1 MGKNLY
7 ASAMFSFQQEALS
20 VSAITDLIKRTLEES
35 FYGLTVEGEIS
46 NFRPASSG
54 HWYFTLKDEQAA
66 ISCVMFKNS
75 TFRMPFRPKDG
86 MQVSVTGN
94 ISVYRKRGS
103 YQIIC
108 ESMKQVGEG
117 AILLMLEERKR
128 KLAAEGLFD
137 PQRKRQLPML
147 PSCIGVITSPT
158 GAALRDI
165 LQVLKRRNA
174 GIRVLV
180 FPAAVQGEQSPAQLI
195 RQVER
200 ANSMKNIDAL
210 IIGRGGGSLEDLL
223 PFSDEG
229 VVRAVAASRIPVISA
244 VGHEIDWALTDFAA
258 DLRAPTPSAAA
269 ELVSSEREQILLK
282 VRTLKEQI
290 AAEISSRLGR
300 ARLMIDAFSPENFR
314 ERFAYIMAPLIQLL
328 DDEREELRRN
338 VDSLLREKRQNL
350 AILRSQLEAQSP
362 LAVLDRGYAVVTD
375 SETGRVI
382 RSAEQCA
389 ADQSIDI
396 RLRRG
401 SLLAEVKESRHE
413 DI

>member
-350 AILRSQLEAQSP
+350 TILRSQLEAQSP

>member
-1 MGKNLY
+1 
-7 ASAMFSFQQEALS
+7 
-20 VSAITDLIKRTLEES
+20 
-35 FYGLTVEGEIS
+35 
-46 NFRPASSG
+46 
-54 HWYFTLKDEQAA
+54 
-66 ISCVMFKNS
+66 
-75 TFRMPFRPKDG
+75 
-86 MQVSVTGN
+86 
-94 ISVYRKRGS
+94 
-103 YQIIC
+103 
-108 ESMKQVGEG
+108 MKQVGEG

-180 FPAAVQGEQSPAQLI
+180 FPSAVQGEQSPAQLI

-200 ANSMKNIDAL
+200 ANSMKGIDAL

-223 PFSDEG
+223 PFSDED

-282 VRTLKEQI
+282 IRTLKEQI
-290 AAEISSRLGR
+290 TAEISSRLGR
-300 ARLMIDAFSPENFR
+300 ARLMIDAFSPEAFR
-314 ERFAYIMAPLIQLL
+314 ERFSYIMSPYIQLL
-328 DDEREELRRN
+328 DDEREELQRN
-338 VDSLLREKRQNL
+338 MENLLREKKQEL

-375 SETGRVI
+375 TETGRVI
-382 RSAEQCA
+382 RSAEQCGT
-389 ADQSIDI
+389 DQSIDI